1 MLWYPLLSS
10 AISILWKSCDVT
22 SQADETNTVQGNV
35 SSGRVPLNGIPNYAG
50 SPLFSL
56 EPLID
61 STDIVFYFVLMHC
74 FLPCIRLT

>member
-35 SSGRVPLNGIPNYAG
+35 SSGRVPL
-50 SPLFSL
+50 FSL

>member
-1 MLWYPLLSS
+1 M
-10 AISILWKSCDVT
+10 T
-22 SQADETNTVQGNV
+22 SQADERNTVQGNV

-56 EPLID
+56 EPLPD

>member
-1 MLWYPLLSS
+1 M
-10 AISILWKSCDVT
+10 T

-35 SSGRVPLNGIPNYAG
+35 SSGRVPLNGVPNYAG

-56 EPLID
+56 EPLFD
-61 STDIVFYFVLMHC
+61 STDIVFQFVLMHC